1 MRRQMRRNYADERES
16 KKMLYIAGGVL
27 LLAIV
32 AFVVTFIIYSNVI
45 TEESEQPETTITD
58 LATTN
63 AITSQASSSIGK
75 TVNEVEQSETE
86 QSNVVVDANTKNE
99 GTLNE
104 NLANKV
110 AINTST
116 QENKQITNTTVNTN
130 TTEGTQ
136 TTTTQTKE
144 EKKPD
149 PTFTKPVEGEMTKEY
164 AKDNL
169 IYSETLEEWVTHYGI
184 DIKAD
189 KTTVVKASAGGTIKS
204 IKNDPRYGIT
214 VTIEHDNGYQSVYAN
229 LLTAEFVK
237 EGEKVEQGQTIGTV
251 GNTATFEIADDPH
264 LHFEILKDGEYVDP
278 SLYIK

>member
-1 MRRQMRRNYADERES
+1 MRRNYTDERES

-104 NLANKV
+104 SLANKI
-110 AINTST
+110 AINTSA
-116 QENKQITNTTVNTN
+116 QEKKQITNTTVNTN

>member
-104 NLANKV
+104 SLANKI
-110 AINTST
+110 AINTSA
-116 QENKQITNTTVNTN
+116 QEKKQITNTTVNTN

>member
-1 MRRQMRRNYADERES
+1 MRRQMRRNYTDERES

>member
-1 MRRQMRRNYADERES
+1 MRRQMRRNYTDERES

-104 NLANKV
+104 SLANKI
-110 AINTST
+110 AINTSA
-116 QENKQITNTTVNTN
+116 QEKKQITNTTVNTN

>member
-1 MRRQMRRNYADERES
+1 MRRPMRRDYTDEQES

-104 NLANKV
+104 SLANKI
-110 AINTST
+110 AINTSA
-116 QENKQITNTTVNTN
+116 QEKKQITKRLNIIEGQIRGIKQMIEDDRYCDDVLTQMLAVNKALESLEN
-130 TTEGTQ
+130 IILERHLQ
-136 TTTTQTKE
+136 TC
-144 EKKPD
+144 
-149 PTFTKPVEGEMTKEY
+149 
-164 AKDNL
+164 
-169 IYSETLEEWVTHYGI
+169 
-184 DIKAD
+184 
-189 KTTVVKASAGGTIKS
+189 
-204 IKNDPRYGIT
+204 IKNK
-214 VTIEHDNGYQSVYAN
+214 IEKGSTEEVS
-229 LLTAEFVK
+229 K
-237 EGEKVEQGQTIGTV
+237 EIMDLFKK
-251 GNTATFEIADDPH
+251 
-264 LHFEILKDGEYVDP
+264 LR
-278 SLYIK
+278 

>member
-45 TEESEQPETTITD
+45 TEEGEQPEITITD

-63 AITSQASSSIGK
+63 TETSQASSQIGK
-75 TVNEVEQSETE
+75 TVNEVEQSEAG
-86 QSNVVVDANTKNE
+86 QSNVVAEKKKKNE

-116 QENKQITNTTVNTN
+116 QENKQMTNTTVNTN
-130 TTEGTQ
+130 TTEKTQ
-136 TTTTQTKE
+136 TATTQQKE

-149 PTFTKPVEGEMTKEY
+149 PTFTKPVEGEITKEY

-264 LHFEILKDGEYVDP
+264 LHFEILKNGEYVDP